1 MVQDDINRPKRQ
13 AVVVVAH
20 VDGFVEIF
28 ANQNIDVRIVRI
40 PVAHTRAG
48 EILAEQ
54 CAELMLPRRYRDLWR
69 RDHLRAVGTAKPLT
83 AQAALDSLAA
93 KDCVAALNQTAGPM
107 ERVA

>member
-1 MVQDDINRPKRQ
+1 MDSLTSRPKRQ
-13 AVVVVAH
+13 AVVVAAH
-20 VDGFVEIF
+20 PDGFVEIF

-69 RDHLRAVGTAKPLT
+69 RDHLRAVGTIPPLT
-83 AQAALDSLAA
+83 AQAALASLVA
-93 KDCVAALNQTAGPM
+93 KDCVAALSQFSEPV